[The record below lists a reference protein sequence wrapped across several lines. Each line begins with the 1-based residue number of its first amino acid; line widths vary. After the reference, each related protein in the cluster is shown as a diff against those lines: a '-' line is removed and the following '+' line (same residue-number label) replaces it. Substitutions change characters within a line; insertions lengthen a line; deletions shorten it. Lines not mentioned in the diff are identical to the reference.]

1 VSGGGVR
8 DEDILD
14 GWAGSPRCVCVC
26 VCVCERK
33 ETAGGAHFQ
42 NSHPHNKLER

>member
-8 DEDILD
+8 DEDMPDRLD
-14 GWAGSPRCVCVC
+14 EL
-26 VCVCERK
+26 CVCERK

-42 NSHPHNKLER
+42 NSHPHNKLAR